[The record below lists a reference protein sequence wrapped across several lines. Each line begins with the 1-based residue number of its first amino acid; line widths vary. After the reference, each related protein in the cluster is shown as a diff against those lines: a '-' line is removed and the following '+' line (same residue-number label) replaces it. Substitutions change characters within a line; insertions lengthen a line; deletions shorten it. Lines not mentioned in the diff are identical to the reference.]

1 MQSRKETGNVWQKRE
16 RSDATRATYSLIS
29 IRIVRDVR
37 SGGSGSSLE
46 TVSKSTVLYYSHSQT
61 CDGKARKAYLLYC
74 RVK

>member
-46 TVSKSTVLYYSHSQT
+46 TVSKSTVLYCTTRTLKHAMA
-61 CDGKARKAYLLYC
+61 KLARHI
-74 RVK
+74 